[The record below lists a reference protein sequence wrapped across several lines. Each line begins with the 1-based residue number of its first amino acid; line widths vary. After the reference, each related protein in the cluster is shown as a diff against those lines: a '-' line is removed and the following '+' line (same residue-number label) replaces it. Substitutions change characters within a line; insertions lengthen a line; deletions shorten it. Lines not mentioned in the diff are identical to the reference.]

1 MIAEQSKQIIAE
13 IERACI
19 GKREIVE
26 EVLMTIYA
34 GCYVLLEGC
43 PGVGKTTLALA
54 FSRVLGLGHKR
65 IQFTTATLPS
75 DITGFSVWNR
85 ETRRFDYRDG
95 AANCQPLP
103 ADEIN
108 RTSPKTQS
116 ALLEVMEEHTI
127 TVDGVTRPLPTPFVC
142 IAAQNPL
149 GSSGIQPLPESQL
162 DRFMVR
168 LTIGYPTLEN
178 QMKILSA
185 QRYHNPLRDLRAVTD
200 AGNIL
205 EVQEY
210 LSSIRAA
217 DPVLVY
223 AIRLCE
229 ATRSHPL
236 VELGISP
243 RGISALVKMARAC
256 AVLHERNYVVP
267 EDVQEVFADV
277 CATVWCCGP
286 RPEWTASAPGSLSP
300 ASWQRSGPRPAQ
312 SADGRREASA
322 GGLHHSGSPGAA
334 AVFLW
339 RTACFG
345 HFDGIFAS
353 GGHFGGFAPPGRPQA
368 APGAP
373 GRARGPGG
381 TVPPG
386 DAGRLR
392 HRAFPHRRAGDRPGG
407 GGERHVW
414 GDPAG
419 DPLLPPG
426 GRGPA
431 GERFPPHPPCAARPA
446 CTAPGWRSP
455 T

>member
-1 MIAEQSKQIIAE
+1 MIVEQSKQIIAE
-13 IERACI
+13 IEKALI

-26 EVLMTIYA
+26 KALMTIYA
-34 GCYVLLEGC
+34 GCHVLLEDC

-54 FSRVLGLGHKR
+54 FSRVLGLDHKR
-65 IQFTTATLPS
+65 IQFTTDTLLS

-95 AANCQPLP
+95 VANCQPL
-103 ADEIN
+103 
-108 RTSPKTQS
+108 
-116 ALLEVMEEHTI
+116 L
-127 TVDGVTRPLPTPFVC
+127 
-142 IAAQNPL
+142 
-149 GSSGIQPLPESQL
+149 
-162 DRFMVR
+162 
-168 LTIGYPTLEN
+168 
-178 QMKILSA
+178 
-185 QRYHNPLRDLRAVTD
+185 
-200 AGNIL
+200 
-205 EVQEY
+205 
-210 LSSIRAA
+210 
-217 DPVLVY
+217 
-223 AIRLCE
+223 
-229 ATRSHPL
+229 
-236 VELGISP
+236 
-243 RGISALVKMARAC
+243 
-256 AVLHERNYVVP
+256 
-267 EDVQEVFADV
+267 
-277 CATVWCCGP
+277 
-286 RPEWTASAPGSLSP
+286 

-322 GGLHHSGSPGAA
+322 GGLRHSGSPGAA

-353 GGHFGGFAPPGRPQA
+353 GGHFGGFAPPGCPQA

-386 DAGRLR
+386 DAGRRR
-392 HRAFPHRRAGDRPGG
+392 HRAFPHCRAGGRPGG

>member
-1 MIAEQSKQIIAE
+1 
-13 IERACI
+13 
-19 GKREIVE
+19 
-26 EVLMTIYA
+26 
-34 GCYVLLEGC
+34 
-43 PGVGKTTLALA
+43 
-54 FSRVLGLGHKR
+54 
-65 IQFTTATLPS
+65 
-75 DITGFSVWNR
+75 
-85 ETRRFDYRDG
+85 
-95 AANCQPLP
+95 
-103 ADEIN
+103 
-108 RTSPKTQS
+108 
-116 ALLEVMEEHTI
+116 
-127 TVDGVTRPLPTPFVC
+127 
-142 IAAQNPL
+142 
-149 GSSGIQPLPESQL
+149 
-162 DRFMVR
+162 
-168 LTIGYPTLEN
+168 
-178 QMKILSA
+178 MKILSA
-185 QRYHNPLRDLRAVTD
+185 QRYHNLLRDLRAVTD

-217 DPVLVY
+217 DPVLAY

-267 EDVQEVFADV
+267 EDAQEVFADV

-312 SADGRREASA
+312 SADGRRETSA

-334 AVFLW
+334 AAFLW

-345 HFDGIFAS
+345 HFDGIFAA